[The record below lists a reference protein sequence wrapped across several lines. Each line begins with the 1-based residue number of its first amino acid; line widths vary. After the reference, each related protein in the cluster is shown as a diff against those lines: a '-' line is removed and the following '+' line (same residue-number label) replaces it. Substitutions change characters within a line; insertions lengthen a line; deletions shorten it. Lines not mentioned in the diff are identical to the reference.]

1 MNTENNNNNL
11 TKLSNLEKKD
21 ADIYR
26 PDYLNY
32 PVLGKNSFKIGR
44 VTDLL
49 VDDEE
54 ARVRYLDIEVEG
66 EESNHMLLPVGLA
79 HLDKE
84 QKYVYTDDITKNELD
99 KMPRYSGDNVTR
111 DYENQLRSSL
121 TFSKQLSPE
130 EMESDF
136 YNNHHFNE
144 HSLFGIRNSRRSQY
158 IRKGDNEKMNW
169 DRGLGRD

>member
-1 MNTENNNNNL
+1 MNTTENNL
-11 TKLSNLEKKD
+11 TRFSSLNKD
-21 ADIYR
+21 EADIYR
-26 PDYLNY
+26 PDLINY

-49 VDDEE
+49 VDDDE

-66 EESNHMLLPVGLA
+66 DEQNHMLLPVGLA

-84 QKYVYTDDITKNELD
+84 QKFVYTEEITKNELD
-99 KMPRYSGDNVTR
+99 KMPRYYGDEIDR
-111 DYENQLRSSL
+111 DYEKQLRSSL
-121 TFSKQLSPE
+121 KFSRQTSRE

-158 IRKGDNEKMNW
+158 ISKGDNEKLNW
-169 DRGLGRD
+169 DRGLGRE